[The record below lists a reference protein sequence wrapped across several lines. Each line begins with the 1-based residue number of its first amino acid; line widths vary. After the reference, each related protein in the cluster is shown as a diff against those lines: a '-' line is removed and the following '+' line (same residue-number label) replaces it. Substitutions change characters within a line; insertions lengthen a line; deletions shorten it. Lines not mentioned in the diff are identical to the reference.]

1 MSISKNSSVFTLT
14 PELKSVTTVHLKPSI
29 SPTDKLWI
37 YCCLNWRTR
46 IFADYINSLNIADIT
61 ISYNDISQLKKV
73 DYNST
78 CNYIIPF
85 SIDDAYACGFLPSNT
100 IFINTEPV
108 DMNNKCENIEK
119 VRSLGYKIIDYSPI
133 NAKIYNS
140 LYIPYQIRPEENER
154 LRTLLQT
161 TPKERDVVTV
171 AYMVPRRTQI
181 QIEGYNKDLDICNI
195 TGYDE
200 QRDKDIAEGKILLNI
215 HQRDHAT
222 VFEHIRCDRL
232 IFAGMTVVSEQS
244 RDSEDLDITPF
255 VHFVPY
261 SECIDK
267 CIELLKNEI
276 IIHERTI
283 PENRQMSDIPQQIQA
298 LLDS

>member
-1 MSISKNSSVFTLT
+1 MQFSKNSSVFVLA
-14 PELKSVTTVHLKPSI
+14 PELKSVTTIDIKPS
-29 SPTDKLWI
+29 SQSTDKLWI

-46 IFADYINSLNIADIT
+46 IFADYINSLNIADI
-61 ISYNDISQLKKV
+61 IVSYNDISQLKRV
-73 DYNST
+73 DYNAT

-85 SIDDAYACGFLPSNT
+85 LIDDAYHCKFLPSNT

-108 DMNNKCENIEK
+108 DTNNKCENIEK
-119 VRSLGYKIIDYSPI
+119 VRALGYKIIDYSPI

-140 LYIPYQIRPEENER
+140 LYIPYQIRPEENEK
-154 LRTLLQT
+154 LKKLLKE

-181 QIEGYNKDLDICNI
+181 QIEGYNKDLDIANI

-215 HQRDHAT
+215 HQRDYS
-222 VFEHIRCDRL
+222 VFEHIRCDRW
-232 IFAGMTVVSEQS
+232 IYAGMTIVSEES
-244 RDSEDLDITPF
+244 RETSDLDIAPF

-261 SECIDK
+261 SKCIDK
-267 CIELLKNEI
+267 CVELLKGEI
-276 IIHERTI
+276 KIEERII
-283 PENRQMSDIPQQIQA
+283 PENRRMSDIPQQIQN
-298 LLDS
+298 LLNN